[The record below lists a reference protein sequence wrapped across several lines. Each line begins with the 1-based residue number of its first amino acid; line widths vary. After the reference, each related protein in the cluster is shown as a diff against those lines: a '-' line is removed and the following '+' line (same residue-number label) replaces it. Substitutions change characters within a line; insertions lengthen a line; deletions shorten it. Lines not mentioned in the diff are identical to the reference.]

1 MPSSFGI
8 LNIRIILLFLT
19 ICVGFFGKSSQA
31 QNIKLVTLKTIE
43 AIDNN
48 SLANVR
54 SILQDRY
61 GFAWIASQDGLIRFD
76 GRNGLLYSKNSPN
89 LKQAISNNDIDAM
102 LPEQGTDFMWVISSY
117 GGIEKINLKTT
128 DVEQR
133 IRFSSGKPNSQ
144 NYFFRGFELSG
155 DSIYT
160 CTQEGIFF
168 SVSRISGQWKQ
179 RAVSIGRY
187 GNTVEKFLLWKEKI
201 LLFLDSGNL
210 LVLNPAE
217 LSVEQVIRLSY
228 KRIYAVSGTL
238 MQELI
243 VGTDNGIFNVSVKM
257 NRITCQDFSSALFA
271 GVPVTSLLSH
281 GEDLYIGSTKGLYV
295 MSASGQGP
303 YSIYRASKGKEENRW
318 LMNSTYMNWVDDQ
331 LWVGNEFGVA
341 AIKKH
346 NPFTPFLQDYESEK
360 KLAHVFSLY
369 LEKDHLLHIATSAGY
384 YRLNTESL
392 ELKQIGKPS
401 YIISCFPGIRNET
414 VLSGFDGTKIVEGEK
429 LIPISTRY
437 PALKVLDSEPVIP
450 AVVYRDSM
458 YFFASFYGKG
468 IYCYDSRKEKLEL
481 LNQQSSPIRL
491 SQTTITN
498 LFLAK
503 NRFLW
508 ILTDNR
514 VDVIDIWS
522 WTIKSHELL
531 SPHTQEPLNI
541 IKDMC
546 QVKDLYYLAVYG
558 VGIIELDSDMRV
570 RKVIAQKEGI
580 ENINLYKIFPIG
592 DSALIT
598 TSNNGAYVYNTLTGD
613 VKSYFSEDGLNSNG
627 FEQFSGYMHKGR
639 CIIGGIDGLTI
650 VDLQKIKEN
659 SSPPRLYFNKISIER
674 LTGKTDSAN
683 LAFKKMVIP
692 NDALQTTVYLS
703 GINWSNPGRTTFSW
717 RITEN
722 GEKWT
727 DIGTQNS
734 IPLIAIKA
742 GIYHLQVKAA
752 NEDGIWSEPKE
763 LVLEFLPKWYQ
774 TWWFKLL
781 IILATAGIIYAFYRY
796 RIGQIK
802 KQHEIRKNIA
812 TDLHDDLGSTLNSV
826 KVFTNLAIRGVNQE
840 ESLQQIKDN
849 LSEATLGLRDMIW
862 VLDDS
867 LDTVEELVIR
877 LKQFA
882 LPIATASNMEATIT
896 AGSDVSK
903 LRLSKEEKRNLFLV
917 CKEAINNSIKYS
929 AASRLY
935 VSVTPMGKKIK
946 ISITDDGKGFDVES
960 GKTGY
965 GLKNMK
971 YRAGQVKY
979 AITISSAQG
988 QGTTIEINP
997 D

>member
-1 MPSSFGI
+1 M
-8 LNIRIILLFLT
+8 
-19 ICVGFFGKSSQA
+19 ICTPIFCKTGQA
-31 QNIKLVTLKTIE
+31 QDIKLVTLKTFA

-54 SILQDRY
+54 AILQDKY

-76 GRNGLLYSKNSPN
+76 GRNGILYSKNSPN
-89 LKQAISNNDIDAM
+89 FKHAISNNDIDAM
-102 LPEQGTDFMWVISSY
+102 LHEQGGDLMWVISSY
-117 GGIEKINLKTT
+117 GGVERINLKTT
-128 DVEQR
+128 VVEQR

-144 NYFFRGFELSG
+144 NYFFRGFEMNR
-155 DSIYT
+155 DSLYT
-160 CTQEGIFF
+160 CTQEGMFF
-168 SVSRISGQWKQ
+168 SVSKTTGQWKQ
-179 RAVSIGRY
+179 RNINISRY

-201 LLFLDSGNL
+201 LLFLDSGKL
-210 LVLNPAE
+210 LVMNLTGLSIEQIIQLN
-217 LSVEQVIRLSY
+217 Y
-228 KRIYAVSGTL
+228 KRIYAASRTVNQDL
-238 MQELI
+238 MI
-243 VGTDNGIFNVSVKM
+243 GTDNGIIKIAVKM
-257 NRITCQDFSSALFA
+257 NRINSQDFSGTLFN
-271 GVPVTSLLSH
+271 GVSVTSLLGH
-281 GEDLYIGSTKGLYV
+281 GDDLYIGSTKGLYV
-295 MSASGQGP
+295 MSTSGQGS
-303 YSIYRASKGKEENRW
+303 YTIYRASKGKEENRW
-318 LMNSTYMNWVDDQ
+318 LMNATYLNWIDDQ
-331 LWVGNEFGVA
+331 LWVGNEFGVT

-346 NPFTPFLQDYESEK
+346 NPFTPFFQDYESEK

-369 LEKDHLLHIATSAGY
+369 LEQDHLLHIATSAGY
-384 YRLNTESL
+384 YKLNTESL

-437 PALKVLDSEPVIP
+437 PALKALDNEPVIP
-450 AVVYRDSM
+450 AVVYRDSL

-468 IYCYDSRKEKLEL
+468 VYCYNSRKDELQL
-481 LNQQSSPIRL
+481 LNQQSSPLRL

-514 VDVIDIWS
+514 VDVIDIWT

-531 SPHTQEPLNI
+531 SPQTQEPLNI
-541 IKDMC
+541 LKDMC

-558 VGIIELDSDMRV
+558 VGIIELDSDMSV
-570 RKVIAQKEGI
+570 RKVITQKEGI
-580 ENINLYKIFPIG
+580 ENINLYKIFPVG
-592 DSALIT
+592 DTALLT
-598 TSNNGAYVYNTLTGD
+598 TSNNGAYLYNILTGD
-613 VKSYFSEDGLNSNG
+613 VKSFFSEDGLNSNG
-627 FEQFSGYMHKGR
+627 FEQYSGYLDKAR
-639 CIIGGIDGLTI
+639 CIIGGIDGVTI
-650 VDLQKIKEN
+650 VDLQKIRNN
-659 SSPPRLYFNKISIER
+659 SFPPRLFINRISIES
-674 LTGKTDSAN
+674 LSSKSDSAN
-683 LAFKKMVIP
+683 LAIKKIIIP
-692 NDALQTTVYLS
+692 NDALQTTVHLS
-703 GINWSNPGRTTFSW
+703 GINWSNPWRTTFSW

-742 GIYHLQVKAA
+742 GTYHLQVRAA
-752 NEDGIWSEPKE
+752 NEDGVWSEPKE

-867 LDTVEELVIR
+867 LDTVEELVTR

-882 LPIATASNMEATIT
+882 VPVAAASHIEATIS
-896 AGSDVSK
+896 AGSDVSRI
-903 LRLSKEEKRNLFLV
+903 RLSKEEKRNLFLV

-929 AASRLY
+929 EATRIEISIL
-935 VSVTPMGKKIK
+935 PQGKKIR
-946 ISITDDGKGFDVES
+946 ISIADNGKGFNTDEVI
-960 GKTGY
+960 KGY
-965 GLKNMK
+965 GLKNMQ

-979 AITISSAQG
+979 AAKIVSVPG
-988 QGTTIEINP
+988 QGTTIEISP
-997 D
+997 T